1 MISYIML
8 HIEFN
13 TFDELRNTYGGDYCN
28 LEDQLAE
35 GRQIEDNDLGNDVI
49 LFLQE
54 SETGMVVPVRIAR
67 RETGYALRQ
76 LVAVHGIRDCKGKT
90 SYQALDLIL
99 RKGFISK
106 RRVRS
111 NAYLMDYDG
120 TGESYDFGWANTES
134 DMMFKGDS
142 YGIVIY
148 KYSSTDTF
156 PRSCNLSILGR
167 EQVLINLAK
176 PEDITVCIKVNSLLD
191 SAEEKKRIR

>member
-1 MISYIML
+1 ML

-120 TGESYDFGWANTES
+120 TGESYDFGWAN
-134 DMMFKGDS
+134 
-142 YGIVIY
+142 
-148 KYSSTDTF
+148 
-156 PRSCNLSILGR
+156 
-167 EQVLINLAK
+167 
-176 PEDITVCIKVNSLLD
+176 LLYH
-191 SAEEKKRIR
+191 